1 MELLEIWTG
10 SRHLTSTH
18 NSGFYLP
25 SALQHQWGRWCR
37 RCLPHQ
43 PTTLF
48 HLTNQTTTTGV
59 LRNSFP
65 VPSEDL
71 PSIQFLLTG
80 ILFLLNSARGSK
92 SGIPKPKRAPWLP
105 WLKVRDLR
113 SYRHLAR
120 GRQDG
125 TILPATGLQPGSNRP
140 SNCGLGAI
148 VSLRNTM
155 GYL

>member
-10 SRHLTSTH
+10 CRHLTGTH

-25 SALQHQWGRWCR
+25 SALRHQWGTWCPR
-37 RCLPHQ
+37 YLPHQ

-65 VPSEDL
+65 VPSKDL
-71 PSIQFLLTG
+71 PG

-92 SGIPKPKRAPWLP
+92 SGIPKPKGAPWLP

-125 TILPATGLQPGSNRP
+125 TILPPTGLQPGSNRP

-148 VSLRNTM
+148 VSLKNTK
-155 GYL
+155 GCL